1 MTFPSRKI
9 LTRFQQIEKEKA
21 SRDQSIS
28 SATGQGLSFDE
39 IRSVDTSLNNKDINT
54 ISQFVDKGE
63 RDLMEFNASEA
74 RKEMEKHAKQQA
86 IEEDKLYS
94 TYAQQTSPEEAMSLM
109 DDNLKIKNLEEKS
122 WVTAYSRNAKF
133 YDDSKPWY
141 ESINVAA
148 PIIKAAGFLSE
159 TANDLFSDKKIGLS
173 KKETQELA
181 KLKEQTRVKL
191 QPTLD
196 ILKNEF
202 KQKQKEKQDLKTKMY
217 ADQAKAYSKMS
228 PAQQAAERDKQD
240 DEDFLSGWGL
250 GDRQED
256 DMLTNTIS
264 GYEALLTQ
272 LEDYQSGKAGFWDGL
287 GTQKFNLLTM
297 GIYDLSR
304 NATTAS
310 VKDKADRIEKDKV
323 ANIKNPSYIPKE
335 KLTPGEVSV
344 LELEGYTQEL
354 ESKNLFEGKLGY
366 SWGAGVGQSLV
377 MLEQTAATGGFG
389 GLVEKTVAEG
399 ILSGTMNTT
408 LREAW
413 QQGGTKLMLSTLGAK
428 SAGGIANVAVTSAI
442 SPGAASMAAKHH
454 IGNVEFVTDEK
465 GKKKLLVGEERYN
478 YYKKDFDKRADL
490 VEYEIENLEK
500 KQKRSEAEEQ
510 KLQGL
515 KDGLQNL
522 KEEFDTLY
530 KPESWAESGWY
541 GFSENVKENFSEKYI
556 GDALPGVANNM
567 LTRRIAK
574 TELGG
579 KIVKGATE
587 LREKFSQSTAGKVIT
602 APLKGYNAARNVVN
616 NLALGKLSNEAIAHT
631 GQASLISSLPG
642 EIAEEVWNQF
652 MPTYKQEY
660 AEQLEEL
667 QNASFYR
674 DVVAQTLIMGGG
686 FAGVGMAMRGRNYL
700 NDKARLKELYKN
712 LDASLTDDDVAK
724 SILMNTGG
732 TLYSPLDYDHKI
744 MQLRKQNTAESNIQA
759 NKMEQNKFTNLAAM
773 AIRTGTVD
781 NFKKSLEGILNKK
794 DVSDQTKQN
803 IALAQGRIDSLMEV
817 YDKHSEKSNFGTI
830 FNLSER
836 KLANEQTVG
845 LINEN
850 LSKQK
855 EGAKEEV
862 DAFLLRNNMSID
874 YDIDHLLDADYND
887 QGNNPEYVSF
897 IEALNKENLTR
908 VQTYGAL
915 LVEKAGFQMDNV
927 NLLKEINDQTSP
939 LYEERVKIKQG
950 INQVYE
956 KTLEKYEKSIL
967 TSDKAVFNYNNELQ
981 ESPELAEEAM
991 AKVKEQ
997 YKGRVD
1003 AEFFDE
1009 VLQKR
1014 KDVLE
1019 IKELRKQQQLQQDNL
1034 KKLLASREAKTQPFN
1049 PETGEENIPSI
1060 IPPGTTVTV
1069 IDDIAESEHQ
1079 NFVDGSLN
1087 ALTDIFPVD
1096 ANTPTVKAPTRKF
1109 INSTQEKLVQLRDQ
1123 NKKDFDETS
1132 QNSDLTDEQKNERYQ
1147 YLREQWDRDIEKLRK
1162 DNPDF
1167 GIADAQ
1173 TYLEDNQE
1181 GVRINEKNLQEAE
1194 AYLNTF
1200 GKVKRT
1206 LQKSS
1211 YREAQSD
1218 VDFYKKRLEK
1228 AKEEEAKA
1236 QKEVNDIETSRRI
1249 AEGKYEDFLN
1259 LNSQGVEE
1267 RKNQAIDDIRLIY
1280 GPYGNYYAPTSSD
1293 ANGKNNYP
1301 EQTIRFNKGESLE
1314 SKTKEEAIAKVTAF
1328 YDKRIAELEN
1338 PNATVAPN
1346 ATVTPDAIIIDD
1358 EEFDS
1363 SLTNYTPEQ
1372 SAAAKA
1378 FTQDAI
1384 ERIEA
1389 RLGRKPTFREL
1400 IEQTYKY
1407 ASNKEAIKSLFPH
1420 MIKGWEDNG
1429 YAKENYWDVYN
1440 DLFNPFEKA
1449 VTEYLKGMQN
1459 IFEIEMPVEEKDIY
1473 SEFEEEQEQVEK
1485 QVVAKTTS
1493 VVTYDEENMAVVT
1506 VAQTEQEIRNNLA
1519 ITPKMGYTALGSITS
1534 VDEAG
1539 NITKRPAGTEL
1550 TYQEGDLVDSRD
1562 LLDPNKF
1569 PTGTKVSVEI
1579 GDESLWS
1586 RVIATNGRNEKGELQ
1601 FTTFDKWVKER
1612 QDKDPNFRNTQ
1623 EFRDKVPMFYV
1634 DKTGKRIAYVQ
1645 EVDKFDAYSVPNPK
1659 GSSKNPQK
1667 ASQDL
1672 AWTTQIQRA
1681 RDNARALRNNINA
1694 GLREVSITKSE
1705 DGPFN
1710 KLPLSM
1716 PKISVKEANPQAVL
1730 VVQRGTD
1737 LHIGFSKKFPGKVI
1751 DRQLFNAGEGGTNGN
1766 TWAMCQIGTIRN
1778 DKGEL
1783 VPQYRAYPLLREV
1796 PDVQVETAR
1805 WALAAHMTLTG
1816 MTDKIKGTEFEMTK
1830 EDAERIQ
1837 TQINKQMGFNIESH
1851 LETVSFIKTFFQTY
1865 SQGDKISSYV
1875 DTLFNKEEAPNLRQ
1889 HTNLKLLDT
1898 SYKVVEIHNGKVVPT
1913 DKTYKEYLMENLTTN
1928 IKSLNVGTEEKPVYA
1943 TNIHP
1948 TITIDYVPLV
1958 ENPGTEQIQEKQAE
1972 TTQLAETIKQET
1984 TLDIAQHEKFLEGL
1998 NISLDDFE
2006 VSDDMIAGTDK
2017 LANLFKTTGSLNIL
2031 QEKAIRQFIV
2041 HSIGEKVSMEY
2052 KSNVLKAV
2060 LKDAVKKELGDV
2072 LVNLNSQIK
2081 DLLAQVNNTSST
2093 DPKVAL
2099 LKEAYTTTLQNIKD
2113 INSNFTD
2120 LFDKSFADIQKQTQL
2135 VEKEK
2140 EVENEND
2147 SEETLSVKDYNK
2159 ESIEESGKSKASY
2172 RLRRFLHKINKYD
2185 TKGVAQTTY
2194 LGLPSYMTFNDV
2206 YNELSKVL
2214 SMGSEL
2220 ESDYG
2225 KLIEKLKQSEAPFV
2239 KEIVLRLEG
2248 RKADPEKGITEI
2260 KPADQQIKNEFVY
2273 NFVRHTLSSKFGMYE
2288 SVNGETTLKMYN
2300 TNANEANRIVTNK
2313 WKNDNMVSGLYNKN
2327 GTVNVAFAEKLL
2339 AEFESWDKDYTKVDQ
2354 KDLRDWLG
2362 KLGITFQDAAWNQI
2376 YEKGIYNSQRE
2387 TPFKDL
2393 YTVEGGGLFLPIVK
2407 FLTQAKN
2414 NPEKMKFDIN
2424 SNIFSD
2430 LGGVTK
2436 ALTLVET
2443 KYNPNL
2449 IALSFRDT
2457 GKNISTLVP
2466 TKYITDMVEN
2476 LKRAVGDDSNTLI
2489 QDLKAL
2495 SFSEDS
2501 VILDLLE
2508 NVPAFKSLFKVHH
2521 VGLTSIKEKGENPN
2535 KAGITDL
2542 SDIDFDMN
2550 ALAGFQDRK
2559 VDKLPPG
2566 TKIEGIN
2573 MRMAHMLSPTM
2584 SDKST
2589 GLYIETAV
2597 FDFMKDKSLL
2607 FNVEEDGSVT
2617 GFKIALK
2624 ELLFEKL
2631 VLPELKRIVK
2641 FHRTVGGTNIK
2652 NYDNGAQ
2659 LFHLLPVMNT
2669 LKAEDGTRIL
2679 EKLADPVLN
2688 YTIEEA
2694 IEEFGPIFQNA
2705 IEDVVNQEVAHKKQ
2719 SWAPYTETVNGKTT
2733 SKLFDKTYFTDG
2745 DVKRDP
2751 SVDHDLAI
2759 TDFVLNNML
2768 FNAEMFK
2775 VFAGDV
2781 ANYSQDKVYTEERE
2795 NKETGKKENQRVAP
2809 WEIKSDEA
2817 YISINKQIGTNLGKR
2832 LALLI
2837 APGNKVANSR
2847 NESYNQIFL
2856 EDSVDI
2862 TENASYLIKNYY
2874 GEEALTKATPTLD
2887 KYNEAARL
2895 LDRHQQGA
2903 ITLAPE
2909 VYTEVVNTMK
2919 EARGKLSKDFAD
2931 LSAYFDIESTDAQEY
2946 STAAEHISLLHRMG
2960 RLTDKEKATISAK
2973 LDKGEILTKE
2983 ELNVVFQ
2990 PIKPVHTGT
2999 YINKDMDVNRVVY
3012 IKSSAFPL
3020 LPQLTAGTKL
3030 EGLRNKMEELEKS
3043 TGRFTRASFQTANK
3057 VGATKKTINP
3067 FDVNSL
3073 LDIREYSDTDVNSS
3087 VLTLKRDNFRIQ
3099 QDVPFKSD
3107 KAQDDKVSM
3116 GTQFFKLLFGDGVI
3130 EEYKKEDRDKYATFP
3145 LDGKMVTGKELYQH
3159 YNKAF
3164 KDIVDS
3170 KKKTLFNELGLDN
3183 NGNVVDQNQF
3193 MVKLQDLLIKEAT
3206 SRGYSLKSLA
3216 GLKIEQLQAKAGIYY
3231 EFKTPLWLS
3240 SDSNRYES
3248 LLNAIITNRIM
3259 KHKMPGNSFVAGS
3272 ESGFRFKEGLEGIEQ
3287 SRIIFFDNWNGKE
3300 LQGTHTTEVNG
3311 KTVLNKAQV
3320 FVPSKFKGPDK
3331 KLIDLFEGFNGKEG
3345 KYIIRRENGTLGLK
3359 PGMID
3364 PALFNSFT
3372 FRTPTS
3378 SHVSGSSVEI
3388 AGILPPESGDLMIV
3402 PKNFTKQKGLDYD
3415 IDKESAYQLNHIV
3428 DVDGKIKPLTKEYAE
3443 AKIQELKDKIEKANF
3458 NNLTASA
3465 KSNFAQE
3472 LFKSFVQGTGS
3483 LLDEESLETLLLP
3496 QISLVEKLTKVE
3508 AELTRKVA
3516 ENEFIKCH
3524 LAVFN
3529 NPDFGVQ
3536 SKINKVLSI
3545 KFAGEQADLIEELTA
3560 AGEKNQAIEKIK
3572 AENPGMSSTEANKR
3586 YAKTV
3591 LNFTMLTNTYQK
3603 SKMNL
3608 GSIGKTAIG
3617 VYANYTTFN
3626 GLLQQNISGKEVY
3639 IMDENGDPRT
3649 ITIGSFVSNGTLGVG
3664 KTLSPTSNTNTWAA
3678 KHQRTTAEVF
3688 AEKENT
3694 ATDNEKEQILG
3705 RVGVNED
3712 TINVDAYLSL
3722 LGFDKDEL
3730 GNSISYML
3738 LSQPAIKELVSIRK
3752 TSKGILKDFTKK
3764 EELLRNLIEKVSE
3777 GSVTYKEVKP
3787 GKFEFVSKE
3796 TGQIVVPEGSLLTGQ
3811 NLMEGIKYGGSDPK
3825 VQAHALISYIQ
3836 LEKEARTLSTL
3847 QKTINA
3853 NNLGKSMIESQLKL
3867 EALKSLPDNGVV
3879 KNVESLIGE
3888 FTTEAGTDGFWM
3900 GKYYVTPTTPQ
3911 GQIVI
3916 NGLQLGNTL
3925 YKDFFPYQEKAIVE
3939 VVKEILAIQG
3949 KEEVSDNIIIE
3960 NFEDIVESIKKYI
3973 YSRQGNNVFEMDPR
3987 FKRFELFKDTETNTS
4002 LSTYLK
4008 SLADSK
4014 DAAFG
4019 KGLRVVSQ
4027 NALLRSFTYESA
4039 LSEEDYSVI
4048 KYNNAATDNLDE
4060 EELYNSIPELILMDK
4075 PLPPKN
4081 GQPYSTKQL
4090 AEDLVAYSFLQ
4101 GGVQKATEFVKYV
4114 PVEYL
4119 ETVGAYE
4126 TVKSFENGELVE
4138 KNVFVPANR
4147 KLQGFNSKKNSSIDI
4162 FGVALG
4168 VESSQVGK
4176 GPSMFTRQY
4185 FQHNPSKAPKMSSK
4199 GKKSE
4204 ENGLLS
4210 YVSETG
4216 KSPAFISVKNK
4227 KGEGQRYSLYENV
4240 GNGVYQKIDTL
4251 GNKGVNEYEYR
4262 NANVISINSTTIPTT
4277 PKVENKVETADS
4289 GLPFNILEG
4298 KTTIKEVA
4306 TAISEALLSPEYAH
4320 LANAAKWLLPVI
4332 KNGGQKVILDKNL
4345 PAAGRAGRESLAI
4358 TLNPKYT
4365 TETSADTTALVFI
4378 HELIHTVS
4386 AKEVTAYYEAD
4397 GVSLKSNIDIPPHVQ
4412 KLHKAF
4418 ESFRELYKDEIETLK
4433 NKRDNKDASLDTTY
4447 SEREREVIYAGVNI
4461 REFMTV
4467 ALTSPVFQKELSQVP
4482 SKTHANLWEE
4492 IKDIFMNI
4500 INEIYPGLKDNTM
4513 AKDAIVASM
4522 NFINEESKVRREK
4535 QEQEVLPA
4543 DIETEMAKEN
4553 STKPKY
4559 GVPQSSE
4566 VKPSDEPN
4574 TDPSNNIRDENSG
4587 DLSITD
4593 TENIDTFAKEEKS
4606 ACEGGLAI

>member
-9 LTRFQQIEKEKA
+9 LTRFQQIQQEEANKDKG
-21 SRDQSIS
+21 IS

-39 IRSVDTSLNNKDINT
+39 IRSVDTSLNNKDIST
-54 ISQFVDKGE
+54 ISKFVDKGE

-86 IEEDKLYS
+86 IEGDKLYS
-94 TYAQQTSPEEAMSLM
+94 TYAQQTSSEEAMSLM
-109 DDNLKIKNLEEKS
+109 DDNNKIKNLEEKS
-122 WVTAYSRNAKF
+122 WATAYSRNAKF

-141 ESINVAA
+141 ESVNVAA

-196 ILKNEF
+196 ILKT
-202 KQKQKEKQDLKTKMY
+202 QYDTEKKRLQDLKLKAHIELGKKTGGGAY
-217 ADQAKAYSKMS
+217 TGNITTDEIDDLTTAIAKY
-228 PAQQAAERDKQD
+228 DK
-240 DEDFLSGWGL
+240 L
-250 GDRQED
+250 G
-256 DMLTNTIS
+256 
-264 GYEALLTQ
+264 TQ
-272 LEDYQSGKAGFWDGL
+272 LTDYQSGKAGFWDGL
-287 GTQKFNLLTM
+287 GTQKEDLLTL
-297 GIYDLSR
+297 GLYSLGENLHVARI
-304 NATTAS
+304 
-310 VKDKADRIEKDKV
+310 KDKSDRIEKDKV
-323 ANIKNPSYIPKE
+323 VNSKNPSYVPKE
-335 KLTPGEVSV
+335 KLTPSEYAV
-344 LELEGYTQEL
+344 LESEGYTQEL

-366 SWGAGVGQSLV
+366 TWGAGVGQSLV

-389 GLVEKTVAEG
+389 AAVEKTVAES
-399 ILSGTMNTT
+399 ILSGSMNTT

-428 SAGGIANVAVTSAI
+428 SAGGIANVAGTSAI

-454 IGNVEFVTDEK
+454 IGNIEFVIDEK

-478 YYKKDFDKRADL
+478 YYKKDFDKRVDL
-490 VEYEIENLEK
+490 VGYEIENLEK
-500 KQKRSEAEEQ
+500 KQKRTEAEEQ

-515 KDGLQNL
+515 KDGLENL
-522 KEEFDTLY
+522 KEEFNTLY

-541 GFSENVKENFSEKYI
+541 GFTETAKENFSEKYV

-574 TELGG
+574 TQVGG
-579 KIVKGATE
+579 KIAKGATE
-587 LREKFSQSTAGKVIT
+587 LGEKFSQSTAGKVIT

-652 MPTYKQEY
+652 MPTYKQDY

-667 QNASFYR
+667 KNASFYR

-700 NDKARLKELYKN
+700 SDKARLKEMYKS
-712 LDASLTDDDVAK
+712 LDASITDDDVAQ

-744 MQLRKQNTAESNIQA
+744 MQLRKQNTAESHNQA

-781 NFKKSLEGILNKK
+781 NFKNSLEGILSKK

-803 IALAQGRIDSLMEV
+803 VALAQGRIDSLMEV
-817 YDKHSEKSNFGTI
+817 YDKHSEKDNFATI
-830 FNLSER
+830 FDLSER

-850 LSKQK
+850 LAKQK

-862 DAFLLRNNMSID
+862 DAFLLRNNMSVD

-956 KTLEKYEKSIL
+956 KTLEKYQKSIL
-967 TSDKAVFNYNNELQ
+967 TSDKAEFNYNNELQ
-981 ESPELAEEAM
+981 ESPELAEEVM

-1034 KKLLASREAKTQPFN
+1034 KKLLAGREAKTQPFN
-1049 PETGEENIPSI
+1049 PETGEENIPAI

-1069 IDDIAESEHQ
+1069 VDDIAENEHQ
-1079 NFVDGSLN
+1079 NFVEESVN
-1087 ALTDIFPVD
+1087 ALTDVFPVD
-1096 ANTPTVKAPTRKF
+1096 ANTP
-1109 INSTQEKLVQLRDQ
+1109 I
-1123 NKKDFDETS
+1123 
-1132 QNSDLTDEQKNERYQ
+1132 
-1147 YLREQWDRDIEKLRK
+1147 
-1162 DNPDF
+1162 
-1167 GIADAQ
+1167 
-1173 TYLEDNQE
+1173 
-1181 GVRINEKNLQEAE
+1181 
-1194 AYLNTF
+1194 
-1200 GKVKRT
+1200 
-1206 LQKSS
+1206 
-1211 YREAQSD
+1211 
-1218 VDFYKKRLEK
+1218 
-1228 AKEEEAKA
+1228 
-1236 QKEVNDIETSRRI
+1236 
-1249 AEGKYEDFLN
+1249 
-1259 LNSQGVEE
+1259 
-1267 RKNQAIDDIRLIY
+1267 
-1280 GPYGNYYAPTSSD
+1280 
-1293 ANGKNNYP
+1293 
-1301 EQTIRFNKGESLE
+1301 
-1314 SKTKEEAIAKVTAF
+1314 
-1328 YDKRIAELEN
+1328 
-1338 PNATVAPN
+1338 VAPN
-1346 ATVTPDAIIIDD
+1346 AIETPDAIIIDD
-1358 EEFDS
+1358 SEFDL

-1384 ERIEA
+1384 ERIET
-1389 RLGRKPTFREL
+1389 RLGRKPTFREF

-1440 DLFNPFEKA
+1440 DLFNPFENA

-1473 SEFEEEQEQVEK
+1473 SEFEEKQAEVEK

-1550 TYQEGDLVDSRD
+1550 TYQEGDVVDSRD

-1569 PTGTKVSVEI
+1569 STGTKVSVEI
-1579 GDESLWS
+1579 GDESLWNK
-1586 RVIATNGRNEKGELQ
+1586 VIATNGRNEKGELQ

-1623 EFRDKVPMFYV
+1623 EFIDKVPMFYV
-1634 DKTGKRIAYVQ
+1634 DKAGKRIAYVQ

-1672 AWTTQIQRA
+1672 AWTNQIQRA
-1681 RDNARALRNNINA
+1681 KNNARALRNNINA
-1694 GLREVSITKSE
+1694 GLKEVSITKSE

-1710 KLPLSM
+1710 KLPLTM
-1716 PKISVKEANPQAVL
+1716 TKISVKESNPQAVL
-1730 VVQRGTD
+1730 AVQRGTD

-1778 DKGEL
+1778 DKGEV

-1805 WALAAHMTLTG
+1805 WALAAHMTLSG
-1816 MTDKIKGTEFEMTK
+1816 MTDKIKDTEFDMTR

-1837 TQINKQMGFNIESH
+1837 AQINKHMGFNIESH
-1851 LETVSFIKTFFQTY
+1851 LEAVSFIKTFFQTY

-1875 DTLFNKEEAPNLRQ
+1875 DTLFNREEAPNLRQ

-1898 SYKVVEIHNGKVVPT
+1898 SHKIVEIQNGKVTST

-1928 IKSLNVGTEEKPVYA
+1928 IKSLNVGTEEKPIYA

-1958 ENPGTEQIQEKQAE
+1958 ENPGTQQVQEKQAE

-1984 TLDIAQHEKFLEGL
+1984 TIDIAQHEKFLEGL

-2017 LANLFKTTGSLNIL
+2017 LANLFKTTGNLNIL

-2060 LKDAVKKELGDV
+2060 LKDAVKKELGEV

-2099 LKEAYTTTLQNIKD
+2099 LKEAYNTTLQNIKD

-2172 RLRRFLHKINKYD
+2172 RLRRFLHKINKYN

-2220 ESDYG
+2220 ESDYS

-2239 KEIVLRLEG
+2239 KEIVAKLEN
-2248 RKADPEKGITEI
+2248 
-2260 KPADQQIKNEFVY
+2260 ADQQIKNEFVY

-2288 SVNGETTLKMYN
+2288 NVNGETTLKMYN
-2300 TNANEANRIVTNK
+2300 TNANEANRIITNK

-2354 KDLRDWLG
+2354 KDLRGWLG

-2393 YTVEGGGLFLPIVK
+2393 YTVEGGGLFIPIVK

-2521 VGLTSIKEKGENPN
+2521 VGLTSIKERGENPN

-2688 YTIEEA
+2688 YSIEEA
-2694 IEEFGPIFQNA
+2694 MEEFGPIFQNA

-2733 SKLFDKTYFTDG
+2733 SKLFDKTYFTEG
-2745 DVKRDP
+2745 DIKRDP

-2759 TDFVLNNML
+2759 IDFVLNNLL

-2795 NKETGKKENQRVAP
+2795 NRETGKKENQRVAP

-2895 LDRHQQGA
+2895 LDKHQQGA

-2919 EARGKLSKDFAD
+2919 EARDKLSKDFAD

-3073 LDIREYSDTDVNSS
+3073 LDIREYSETDVNSS

-3130 EEYKKEDRDKYATFP
+3130 EEYKEEERDKYATFS

-3272 ESGFRFKEGLEGIEQ
+3272 ESGFKFKESLEGIEQ

-3300 LQGTHTTEVNG
+3300 LQGTHTTEIDG
-3311 KTVLNKAQV
+3311 KTTLNKAQV
-3320 FVPSKFKGPDK
+3320 FVPSKFKGPDN

-3345 KYIIRRENGTLGLK
+3345 KYIVRRENGTLGLK

-3364 PALFNSFT
+3364 PTLFNSFT

-3428 DVDGKIKPLTKEYAE
+3428 DADGKIKPLTKEYAE

-3508 AELTRKVA
+3508 AELSRKIA

-3529 NPDFGVQ
+3529 NPNTAIQ

-3545 KFAGEQADLIEELTA
+3545 KFAGKQADLIEELTA
-3560 AGEKNQAIEKIK
+3560 AGEKNQAVEKIK

-3639 IMDENGDPRT
+3639 IMDENGDPKT
-3649 ITIGSFVSNGTLGVG
+3649 ITIGGFVSNGTLGVG
-3664 KTLSPTSNTNTWAA
+3664 KTLSPTSNANTWAT

-3722 LGFDKDEL
+3722 LGFDRDEL

-3738 LSQPAIKELVSIRK
+3738 LSQPAIRELVSIRK

-3777 GSVTYKEVKP
+3777 GTVTYKEVKP

-3796 TGQIVVPEGSLLTGQ
+3796 TGEIVIPEGSLLTGQ

-3888 FTTEAGTDGFWM
+3888 FNTEAGTGGFWM

-3949 KEEVSDNIIIE
+3949 KEEVSDSVIIE
-3960 NFEDIVESIKKYI
+3960 NFEDIVESIKRYI

-4014 DAAFG
+4014 DVAFG

-4138 KNVFVPANR
+4138 KSVFVPANR

-4262 NANVISINSTTIPTT
+4262 NANVISMNSITIPTT

-4298 KTTIKEVA
+4298 KTTVKEVA

-4320 LANAAKWLLPVI
+4320 LATAAKWLLPVI

-4412 KLHKAF
+4412 KLHKVF

-4447 SEREREVIYAGVNI
+4447 SEREREIIYAGVNI

-4566 VKPSDEPN
+4566 VKPFNEPN